1 MENNTELIDSIS
13 KFQDILNEA
22 NQENYGFI
30 MIPSN
35 NGFDFHKIDEDRL
48 HKYLRMEDSYLMY
61 EEVKKKKKKKDNM
74 NLDRLYE
81 KKAEFFNKTDDEILK
96 IMEDDFG
103 KDILIDIE

>member
-1 MENNTELIDSIS
+1 MENNTELKDSIS

-22 NQENYGFI
+22 NEDNCGFI

-48 HKYLRMEDSYLMY
+48 HKYLRMEASYLMY
-61 EEVKKKKKKKDNM
+61 EEVKKKKKDNM

-81 KKAEFFNKTDDEILK
+81 KKAQFFNKTDDEILK
-96 IMEDDFG
+96 IIEDDFG
-103 KDILIDIE
+103 KDILVDIE

>member
-13 KFQDILNEA
+13 KINDLLNSIKVEK
-22 NQENYGFI
+22 NGFI
-30 MIPSN
+30 IMPSN
-35 NGFDFHKIDEDRL
+35 NGFDFYKIEEERL
-48 HKYLRMEDSYLMY
+48 RLYLQMEAMYLMNN
-61 EEVKKKKKKKDNM
+61 VKEKNKK

-96 IMEDDFG
+96 IIEDDFG

>member
-1 MENNTELIDSIS
+1 MEENKELFDSIS

-22 NQENYGFI
+22 NEENEENYGFI

-35 NGFDFHKIDEDRL
+35 NGFDFYKIELERL
-48 HKYLRMEDSYLMY
+48 RLYLQMEAMYLMNN
-61 EEVKKKKKKKDNM
+61 VKEKNKK

-96 IMEDDFG
+96 IIEDDFG